1 MVKKKNATVLIEA
14 PIHLCH
20 FYRFYYK
27 SYLCNGCTCTTT
39 DYIHTGS
46 QKCGLPKCTFSSC
59 VCETQTA
66 MVETEELAKP
76 ERSGRLTVVL
86 ALATLV
92 STFGSSFQYGYN
104 VAAIN
109 SPAPFMQHFY
119 NVTFVERYGEP
130 MGENLLTLLWSL
142 SVSMYPLG
150 GFFGSL
156 MVAPL
161 VNKLGRKGTLLFNN
175 IFSIVPALMMGV
187 SELAKSYEIIIVARF
202 IVGIC
207 AGLSSNVV
215 PMYLGELAPK
225 NLRGAIGIVPQL
237 FITIGILIAQVLGI
251 RNILGNSTGWTLLLG
266 ITGIPAVIELMLLP
280 FFPESPRYTLIQRG
294 DEITAKK
301 ALQSL
306 RGRDDVTQ
314 ELSEMR
320 LEDQSERMEGRLS
333 VLSLLSQ
340 RSLRWQLVSII
351 VMNMG
356 QQLSG
361 VNAIYYYADSIYAS
375 AGVAE
380 NDIQYVTVGT
390 GAVNVLMTVAAVFI
404 VEASGRRLLLLCGFG
419 ICCGA
424 CVLLTVALTFQ
435 ERVTWMPYVSITCV
449 IIYIT
454 GHAIGPSPIPY
465 VVTTEMF
472 RQSARPAAFMVAG
485 SVHWLSNFTVGL
497 LFPFMERGLGAYS
510 FIIFSFICL
519 ATLIYIWPVVPE
531 TKSKTFLEIC
541 QMFAKRN
548 RVEIKLGDGPLKGS
562 KENLQ
567 DAEKVT
573 SF

>member
-1 MVKKKNATVLIEA
+1 MVDAT
-14 PIHLCH
+14 
-20 FYRFYYK
+20 
-27 SYLCNGCTCTTT
+27 
-39 DYIHTGS
+39 
-46 QKCGLPKCTFSSC
+46 
-59 VCETQTA
+59 
-66 MVETEELAKP
+66 ELAKP
-76 ERSGRLTVVL
+76 KKSERLTVVL
-86 ALATLV
+86 ALATLI
-92 STFGSSFQYGYN
+92 SAFGSSFQYGYN
-104 VAAIN
+104 VAVIN
-109 SPAPFMQHFY
+109 SPAPVMQHFY
-119 NVTFVERYGEP
+119 NVTFVERYATP

-156 MVAPL
+156 LVAPL

-237 FITIGILIAQVLGI
+237 FITIGILSAQVLGI
-251 RNILGNSTGWTLLLG
+251 RNILGNSTGWAILLG
-266 ITGIPAVIELMLLP
+266 LTGIPAVIELMLLP

-294 DEITAKK
+294 DEMTAKK

-306 RGRDDVTQ
+306 RGRDDVT
-314 ELSEMR
+314 EEISEMR
-320 LEDQSERMEGRLS
+320 LEDQSERGEGCLS

-340 RSLRWQLVSII
+340 RSLRWQLVSIVI
-351 VMNMG
+351 MNMG

-361 VNAIYYYADSIYAS
+361 VNAIYYYADSIYAT
-375 AGVAE
+375 AGVME

-390 GAVNVLMTVAAVFI
+390 GAVNVFMTIAAVFI

-424 CVLLTVALTFQ
+424 CVLLAVALTFQ
-435 ERVTWMPYVSITCV
+435 ESVTWMPYISITCV
-449 IIYIT
+449 IVYIA

-472 RQSARPAAFMVAG
+472 RQSARSAAFMVAG

-497 LFPFMERGLGAYS
+497 LFPFMERGLGPYS
-510 FIIFSFICL
+510 FVIFAFICL
-519 ATLIYIWPVVPE
+519 ATLIYIWLMVPE

-541 QMFAKRN
+541 QMFAERN
-548 RVEIKLGDGPLKGS
+548 RVEIKLGDSDAPLKES

-567 DAEKVT
+567 DVEKVT
-573 SF
+573 AF

>member
-1 MVKKKNATVLIEA
+1 MMFVL
-14 PIHLCH
+14 
-20 FYRFYYK
+20 
-27 SYLCNGCTCTTT
+27 
-39 DYIHTGS
+39 
-46 QKCGLPKCTFSSC
+46 Q
-59 VCETQTA
+59 
-66 MVETEELAKP
+66 
-76 ERSGRLTVVL
+76 RLTVVL
-86 ALATLV
+86 ALATLI
-92 STFGSSFQYGYN
+92 SAFGSSFQYGYN
-104 VAAIN
+104 VAVIN
-109 SPAPFMQHFY
+109 SPSPFMQQFY
-119 NVTFVERYGEP
+119 NTTYLERYGSP
-130 MGENLLTLLWSL
+130 MEDNFLTLLWSL

-175 IFSIVPALMMGV
+175 IFSMVPAVMMGV
-187 SELAKSYEIIIVARF
+187 SEIAKTYEIIIVARF

-215 PMYLGELAPK
+215 PMYLGELSPK
-225 NLRGAIGIVPQL
+225 NLRGALGIVPQL
-237 FITIGILIAQVLGI
+237 FITIGILSAQVLGI
-251 RNILGNSTGWTLLLG
+251 RNILGNSTGWPLMLG
-266 ITGIPAVIELMLLP
+266 LTGIPALIELLLLP
-280 FFPESPRYTLIQRG
+280 VFPESPRYMLIQRG
-294 DEITAKK
+294 DEKTAKK
-301 ALQSL
+301 ALQRL
-306 RGRDDVTQ
+306 RGWEDVDA

-320 LEDQSERMEGRLS
+320 LEDQSEKAEGHLS

-351 VMNMG
+351 IMNMG

-361 VNAIYYYADSIYAS
+361 VNAIYYYADNIYAT
-375 AGVAE
+375 AGVNQ

-390 GAVNVLMTVAAVFI
+390 GAVNVFMTIAAVFI

-435 ERVTWMPYVSITCV
+435 VKCKSSSV
-449 IIYIT
+449 I
-454 GHAIGPSPIPY
+454 HSFNVLLCPIPY

-497 LFPFMERGLGAYS
+497 IFPFLERGLGSYS

-519 ATLIYIWPVVPE
+519 VTLVYIWLVVPE
-531 TKSKTFLEIC
+531 TKNKTFLEIS
-541 QMFAKRN
+541 QMFAKMN
-548 RVEIKLGDGPLKGS
+548 KVEIKLGDGDLPLKES
-562 KENLQ
+562 KESLE
-567 DAEKVT
+567 DAERVT
-573 SF
+573 AF